1 MSPDWF
7 GRDMLTVV
15 GVFELCW
22 RDVPEVAEEAV
33 VVEPIDP
40 FEGSEFEVI
49 EALAGPLVVDQF
61 GLVAPEHLLSQG
73 VVVEIAA

>member
-1 MSPDWF
+1 MTPQVSRRLVCLSPDWF

-40 FEGSEFEVI
+40 FEGASSRSSKPWQ
-49 EALAGPLVVDQF
+49 GPLLWTSSV
-61 GLVAPEHLLSQG
+61 L
-73 VVVEIAA
+73 